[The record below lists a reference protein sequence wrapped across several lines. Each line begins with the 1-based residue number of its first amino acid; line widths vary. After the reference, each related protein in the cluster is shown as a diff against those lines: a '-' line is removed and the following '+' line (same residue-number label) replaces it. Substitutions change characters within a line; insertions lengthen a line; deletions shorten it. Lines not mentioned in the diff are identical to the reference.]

1 MKSVSRYTLRPGC
14 WFIDRRASENGN
26 WEQVYF
32 DNDEEVM
39 KTRMSYWREE
49 RKAGESW
56 RLVNPDGVI
65 IEIACNGPLRP
76 DQN

>member
-1 MKSVSRYTLRPGC
+1 MKGATRFHLRPGC
-14 WFIDRRASENGN
+14 WFIDRRATENSQ

-39 KTRMSYWREE
+39 KTRMAYWRET
-49 RKAGESW
+49 RKPAESW
-56 RLVNPDGVI
+56 RLVNPSGVI